1 MALVNNITK
10 RLEIPHES
18 GEWMEIKKLSWAQLE
33 AASDVASMAAL
44 ERIGKMGGDVIA
56 AIKGATVDQ
65 ERAPGSEYDKAAV
78 LKSGILRWSYDA
90 KVTTD
95 TINQLD
101 KETADWAFE
110 QILGLNKPRTEEETK
125 NA

>member
-33 AASDVASMAAL
+33 AASDVASMAAM

-56 AIKGATVDQ
+56 AIKGATADQ
-65 ERAPGSEYDKAAV
+65 ERPPGSEYDKAAV